1 MSESGEKVQFKPPKR
16 KNLRQRRQSSDDEA
30 PAEDQQ
36 AAVQSKLEMI
46 HETKEKQKLRVKPNG
61 VTP

>member
-1 MSESGEKVQFKPPKR
+1 MSEGEEKILFKPPKR

-30 PAEDQQ
+30 AEQNEQ
-36 AAVQSKLEMI
+36 NAVAFKLEMI
-46 HETKEKQKLRVKPNG
+46 HDTKEKQKLRVKPNG